1 MTDKFTPGPWEVFNG
16 DGCTNPG
23 IEAEGQSIVVYGS
36 RDDCGIHGKD
46 LAEIEANAT
55 LIAAAP
61 ELLQALEGMAGIWL
75 STCSA
80 MGWDPEHLPQY
91 GEARAAIAKARGL

>member
-16 DGCTNPG
+16 DCCTNPG

-46 LAEIEANAT
+46 IAEIEANAA
-55 LIAAAP
+55 LISAAP
-61 ELLQALEGMAGIWL
+61 ELLQALEELANCGAEAW
-75 STCSA
+75 
-80 MGWDPEHLPQY
+80 
-91 GEARAAIAKARGL
+91 GEDRPCVADARAAIAKARGL